1 MRTFVCLLTTL
12 VPLFGVGQ
20 TDSTARIKKNV
31 VKFVVTTNVFYANAF
46 VLGYERAINST
57 QSLNIVGGRLEF
69 PNVFSG
75 RDIIEVDEERNKG
88 GFTVGVDYRFYLP
101 KENKHSAPRGVYI
114 GPFVS
119 YYQFKK
125 FWTVST
131 SNSSANLDGQMI
143 FLNIGGQIGYQFVVK
158 DRFTFDF
165 IFFGPSITNYRL
177 NLSMQGDF
185 TIDEEN
191 VIINE
196 ILDSFPLLDDLV
208 EGDDV
213 TVHGTNSTWA
223 PGYRLTCMIGYTFG
237 RKKK

>member
-1 MRTFVCLLTTL
+1 MRMSVCLLMVL
-12 VPLFGVGQ
+12 VPLV
-20 TDSTARIKKNV
+20 ARPQADAANPKKNV
-31 VKFVVTTNVFYANAF
+31 AKFVLSTNVFYSNAF
-46 VLGYERAINST
+46 VLGYERAINNT
-57 QSLNIVGGRLEF
+57 QSLNVVGGMLEF
-69 PNVFSG
+69 PTVFSG
-75 RDIIEVDEERNKG
+75 RDNIHVDEERSKG
-88 GFTVGVDYRFYLP
+88 GFTGGVDYRFYLA
-101 KENKHSAPRGVYI
+101 KENKYIAPRGVYI

-125 FWTVST
+125 FWSLST
-131 SNSSANLDGQMI
+131 STTAATLDGQMA
-143 FLNIGGQIGYQFVVK
+143 FLNIGGQIGYQFVVR

-177 NLSMQGDF
+177 NLNMQGDF

-196 ILDSFPLLDDLV
+196 ILDSFPLLDELV
-208 EGDDV
+208 DDNEV

-223 PGYRLTCMIGYTFG
+223 AGYRLTCMIGYTFG